1 MMFRAGLASQG
12 WHRFPFV
19 QQLTNLRQFR
29 ISAALPEVRIPSP
42 IWQYYTDCLAHSYV
56 SYSQTLEIRNIF
68 SNILQIDH
76 MQHSFHVD
84 AEDFQKSS
92 KVRLDAYL
100 AIKLPQTSRARLQA
114 SIKGGLITVN
124 GSPQSK
130 ASYVIKQGDIVNC
143 SVLPP
148 PPLEA
153 APESIPLDIVFED
166 DHVIVVNKTADMV
179 MHPSPG
185 HYTGTMVNAL
195 LFHCGLPS
203 VKLAVAAAA
212 AAGGAGMSSD
222 GSVAGVLS
230 ESEVEDTDEDD
241 DVGIELLLGNQVSEI
256 ATNNGSSNNGNG
268 SSETGE
274 SSVSSTSLSSLGSD
288 AHVIRPGIV
297 HRLDKGTTGLVVV
310 AKTDLAHLSLCGQ
323 FKDRSVGR
331 AYYALT
337 LGIPQPVKGRVQSNI
352 GRDFRD
358 RKKMAAFEFASTRG
372 RNAASNY
379 KVLETL
385 AGGRAALVE
394 WRLETGRTHQIRV
407 HSKYIGNPL
416 IADETYS
423 GGSGAA
429 VSILGG
435 GKATRV
441 AATHAVIKRLSR
453 PALHAKTLEFDH
465 PVTGKRMQFDSEL
478 PEDFQEALEMLRD
491 PTQF

>member
-1 MMFRAGLASQG
+1 
-12 WHRFPFV
+12 
-19 QQLTNLRQFR
+19 
-29 ISAALPEVRIPSP
+29 
-42 IWQYYTDCLAHSYV
+42 
-56 SYSQTLEIRNIF
+56 
-68 SNILQIDH
+68 
-76 MQHSFHVD
+76 MQHSFQVD
-84 AEDFQKSS
+84 AEDFQKSN

-130 ASYVIKQGDIVNC
+130 ASYVIKQGDVVNC

-153 APESIPLDIVFED
+153 APEAIPLDIVFED
-166 DHVIVVNKTADMV
+166 EHVIVVNKTADMV

-195 LFHCGLPS
+195 LYHCGLPS
-203 VKLAVAAAA
+203 VKLSVAAATA
-212 AAGGAGMSSD
+212 TDDGSNSSD
-222 GSVAGVLS
+222 GVNMH
-230 ESEVEDTDEDD
+230 ESEIDDSDEDE
-241 DVGIELLLGNQVSEI
+241 VCIELLLGNQLPPQL
-256 ATNNGSSNNGNG
+256 NDK
-268 SSETGE
+268 ETT
-274 SSVSSTSLSSLGSD
+274 SASASVSSQSGLTTSLSSVGSD
-288 AHVIRPGIV
+288 THVIRPGIV

-331 AYYALT
+331 AYNALT
-337 LGIPQPVKGRVQSNI
+337 LGVPHPLKARVETNI

-379 KVLETL
+379 QVLETL

-407 HSKYIGNPL
+407 HSKKIGHPL
-416 IADETYS
+416 IADEAYS

-441 AATHAVIKRLSR
+441 AATHAVLKILAR

-465 PVTGKRMQFDSEL
+465 PVTGERMKFDSEL
-478 PEDFQEALEMLRD
+478 PDDFKQALELLRN
-491 PTQF
+491 PQQF

>member
-1 MMFRAGLASQG
+1 MFRAGLATG
-12 WHRFPFV
+12 RWHRLPFV
-19 QQLTNLRQFR
+19 QQLTNLRHFQV
-29 ISAALPEVRIPSP
+29 SAALPE
-42 IWQYYTDCLAHSYV
+42 
-56 SYSQTLEIRNIF
+56 
-68 SNILQIDH
+68 
-76 MQHSFHVD
+76 HSFQVD
-84 AEDFQKSS
+84 ADDFKKSS
-92 KVRLDAYL
+92 KLRLDAYL
-100 AIKLPQTSRARLQA
+100 AAQLPQTSRARLQA

-130 ASYVIKQGDIVNC
+130 ASYVVKQGDVVLC

-166 DHVIVVNKTADMV
+166 EHVIVVNKTADMV
-179 MHPSPG
+179 MHPAPG

-195 LFHCGLPS
+195 LYHCGLPS
-203 VKLAVAAAA
+203 VKLAVADATDASIVDSTSV
-212 AAGGAGMSSD
+212 GTDSSLTND
-222 GSVAGVLS
+222 S
-230 ESEVEDTDEDD
+230 EINDEDEDD
-241 DVGIELLLGNQVSEI
+241 IGIELLLGNCNQQPPEQMSI
-256 ATNNGSSNNGNG
+256 GTASS
-268 SSETGE
+268 
-274 SSVSSTSLSSLGSD
+274 SSTSLLQNSNSGLSSVGSD

-331 AYYALT
+331 AYHALT
-337 LGIPQPVKGRVQSNI
+337 LGVPQSSKGRVETNI

-358 RKKMAAFEFASTRG
+358 RKKMAAFEFCSTRG

-379 KVLETL
+379 EVLETL

-394 WRLETGRTHQIRV
+394 WKLETGRTHQIRV

-416 IADETYS
+416 IADDTYS

-429 VSILGG
+429 VSVLGG
-435 GKATRV
+435 GKAQRV
-441 AATHAVIKRLSR
+441 AATHAVIKVLAR
-453 PALHAKTLEFDH
+453 PALHAKTLAFDH
-465 PVTGKRMQFDSEL
+465 PVTGERMQFDSEL
-478 PEDFQEALEMLRD
+478 PEDFKEALDMLRN

>member
-1 MMFRAGLASQG
+1 L
-12 WHRFPFV
+12 
-19 QQLTNLRQFR
+19 
-29 ISAALPEVRIPSP
+29 I
-42 IWQYYTDCLAHSYV
+42 
-56 SYSQTLEIRNIF
+56 TL
-68 SNILQIDH
+68 
-76 MQHSFHVD
+76 QHSFQVD
-84 AEDFQKSS
+84 ADDFPKST

-100 AIKLPQTSRARLQA
+100 ATKLPQTSRARLQA

-130 ASYVIKQGDIVNC
+130 ASYVIKHGDVVHC

-153 APESIPLDIVFED
+153 APEPLPLDIVFED
-166 DHVIVVNKTADMV
+166 EHVIVVNKNADMV

-203 VKLAVAAAA
+203 VKLAATMAASAEPPSA
-212 AAGGAGMSSD
+212 SGSNSTTGTGSD
-222 GSVAGVLS
+222 GIIILGVNDS
-230 ESEVEDTDEDD
+230 EIDDDDDDED
-241 DVGIELLLGNQVSEI
+241 DVGIELLLGNQLQQEMNGD
-256 ATNNGSSNNGNG
+256 AT
-268 SSETGE
+268 
-274 SSVSSTSLSSLGSD
+274 SSTSSATPQSTSFSSSPSSLSSVGSD
-288 AHVIRPGIV
+288 THVIRPGIV

-323 FKDRSVGR
+323 FKDRSIGR

-337 LGIPQPVKGRVQSNI
+337 LGVPQPSKGRVETNI

-358 RKKMAAFEFASTRG
+358 RKKMAAFEFCSTRG

-407 HSKYIGNPL
+407 HSKYIGHPL

-429 VSILGG
+429 VSVLGG

-441 AATHAVIKRLSR
+441 AATHAVLKMLAR
-453 PALHAKTLEFDH
+453 PALHAKTLQFDH
-465 PVTGKRMQFDSEL
+465 PVTGERLQFDSEL
-478 PEDFQEALEMLRD
+478 PDDFKEALDMLKN